1 MRTRNLLFLVA
12 CLIFSLNVK
21 AQDGYQRVTDL
32 SQIQN
37 GSSVIFAA
45 RHDSLSTISYYAMT
59 NDAQGKPQG
68 VLFAA
73 TDYGDGVELPKEIVD
88 NESLYSWTVGLSGD
102 GFTFINSKG
111 DMIGYG
117 SSGTDFVKNG
127 ANSTWTITAAVSG
140 GGTSVPNHNAFVI
153 TNVGAPN
160 RSIAF
165 RKYSNDAVYEK
176 FAPYSNSATNLGGG
190 IYFFYLDIFV
200 KSSEVTPVVS
210 LPKFTPISGNYTSA
224 QNVTISCDTEGAV
237 IHYTL
242 DGKAPTEE
250 SSVYSTPIE
259 VSETTTIKAFA
270 KKDGMKDSGVATAT
284 FKIIETV
291 DVSFYDNGK
300 LLKTMKLANGDAV
313 GELPVA
319 VTPEGFAFSGWTDGE
334 IIGAVNEIPNII
346 TSSTIIS
353 EDVELH
359 AVFSITN
366 ENCVETEVTSL
377 SKSDDVIIAI
387 SKNGKYY
394 AMSQNKG
401 TSGQPTTKELIVSN
415 ATIESTLSDDI
426 KWNITYNNG
435 DMIICPKGNEE
446 VWLYCTSGSNNN
458 SVRIGTNADNN
469 VFELK
474 SVEIEGVVY
483 SNYLYNKTTE
493 RFVGVYYDDD
503 LAVDWRAYKL
513 TASGSFPTNIKE
525 QTYHFF
531 KSEGVSYYCTNIDI
545 PKDQTI
551 ATNTIW
557 ENVSV
562 MNQIII
568 ENGATLTISGIIT
581 CTNADNLIIK
591 EGGQLLHNNKGVMAT
606 IEKEIQGYGTTDEGW
621 YTISSPL
628 VKDVE
633 LSDVKDLIPTTNDY
647 DLYRYDE
654 PTSYW
659 ENIKDETN
667 NFTTFETGRGY
678 LYANKYDATI
688 SFVGEVNSE
697 SKSYNLTKTDGIN
710 LSGFHLIGNPF
721 THNIYKGADAAIDDE
736 NLVEGYYTLSNSG
749 AWEVNVSNEKP
760 IAPCQSILVKTIK
773 SGDIVINKTNQF
785 SSQRSD
791 DDEMLMVNVS
801 NKNYEDKA
809 YVSFGK
815 TYGLEKVAHQNKD
828 IPMVYIPVDKVN
840 YAIAILDSDIEEI
853 PLSFV
858 AKTMGEYTISIN
870 CGNKMFDN
878 VYLVDN
884 KTGTVTNM
892 LTDDYTFVATA
903 NDTPDRFIIR
913 LSEGFSLSEHYYS
926 CERFAYVDNG
936 KLMLDDISDN
946 AVLEVYDVMG
956 RKVDCNIIKG
966 NNGPCYVEIGNI
978 QTGLYIIKV
987 SDKKGIRIQKIVL

>member
-21 AQDGYQRVTDL
+21 AQDDYLRVTDL

-45 RHDSLSTISYYAMT
+45 RHDSLSTTSYYAMS

-68 VLFAA
+68 VLFTAI
-73 TDYGDGVELPKEIVD
+73 DSDNKFVLPKEIVD
-88 NESLYSWTVGLSGD
+88 NEMVYSWTVGLSGD
-102 GFTFINSKG
+102 GFSFINPEG

-127 ANSTWTITAAVSG
+127 VNSTWTITAAVSG
-140 GGTSVPNHNAFVI
+140 DGTSVPNHNAFVI
-153 TNVGAPN
+153 TNVGASG

-176 FAPYSNSATNLGGG
+176 FAPYANSATNLGGN
-190 IYFFYLDIFV
+190 IYFFYIDIFV

-291 DVSFYDNGK
+291 NVSFYENGK
-300 LLKTMKLANGDAV
+300 LLQTAVVAKGDAIGEMPVVTAPNGFSFNGWINAEIV
-313 GELPVA
+313 GA
-319 VTPEGFAFSGWTDGE
+319 VDKAPDMITTATAFSEDTE
-334 IIGAVNEIPNII
+334 LYAVY
-346 TSSTIIS
+346 
-353 EDVELH
+353 
-359 AVFSITN
+359 SITTN
-366 ENCVETEVTSL
+366 NCVETEVSSL

-387 SKNGKYY
+387 SKDGKYY
-394 AMSQNKG
+394 AMSQIKG
-401 TSGQPTTKELIVSN
+401 TSGQPTAKELMVSN

-446 VWLYCTSGSNNN
+446 IWLYCTSGSNNN

-474 SVEIEGVVY
+474 SVEIEDVVY

-531 KSEGVSYYCTNIDI
+531 KTEGVSYYCTNIDI
-545 PKDQTI
+545 PNAQTI

-659 ENIKDETN
+659 ENIKDATN
-667 NFTTFETGRGY
+667 NFTTFESGRGY
-678 LYANKYDATI
+678 LYANKHDVTI
-688 SFVGEVNSE
+688 SFVGEINGE
-697 SKSYNLTKTDGIN
+697 SKSYNLSKTDGIN

-749 AWEVNVSNEKP
+749 AWEVNVSNDRP

-773 SGDIVINKTNQF
+773 PCEIVVNKTDHLPL
-785 SSQRSD
+785 QRIKD
-791 DDEMLMVNVS
+791 EEMLMVKVS
-801 NKNYEDKA
+801 NKDYEDKA
-809 YVSFGK
+809 YISFGNG
-815 TYGLEKVAHQNKD
+815 YGLEKINHQNKD
-828 IPMVYIPVDKVN
+828 IPMVYSPIDNVN
-840 YAIAILDSDIEEI
+840 YALAILDSDVQEI

-870 CGNKMFDN
+870 SDNKMFES
-878 VYLVDN
+878 VYLIDN
-884 KTGTVTNM
+884 MTGHKTNM
-892 LTDDYTFVATA
+892 LIGDYTFVATV
-903 NDTPDRFIIR
+903 NDTPNRFVIK
-913 LSEGFSLSEHYYS
+913 LSESVTLSEHYCNS
-926 CERFAYVDNG
+926 DRFAYVNNG
-936 KLMLDDISDN
+936 RLILNDVYDDAMLD
-946 AVLEVYDVMG
+946 VYDIMG
-956 RKVDCNIIKG
+956 RKVACDFVKG
-966 NNGPCYVEIGNI
+966 TDESYSVEFDDVK
-978 QTGLYIIKV
+978 TALYIIKI
-987 SDKKGIRIQKIVL
+987 SDKKGVRIQKIIL